1 MAAIDT
7 TKLRD
12 YLEDYY
18 GTALFSGFPVAMADL
33 VEVSSLNDYE
43 LCEFAERNGVDLA
56 EFALD

>member
-56 EFALD
+56 EFTLD